1 VIVAKVRTRL
11 LAIDPGKVRLGL
23 AVSDAERRLASP
35 LTTYTRRDTEQDLR
49 FLLTTIEE
57 HEISQIIL
65 GLPVHLSGREG
76 EQARAARALGA
87 LLAQRT
93 GLPCIFWDERFTTR
107 AAESALWT
115 AGLTHKQRKE
125 RRDRVAAQMLLQ
137 DYLDAGC
144 PAEQVIAPLESE
156 PKEGQE

>member
-1 VIVAKVRTRL
+1 VKVRTRL

-35 LTTYTRRDTEQDLR
+35 LTTYTRRDPAADMR
-49 FLLTTIEE
+49 FLSQLIEE
-57 HEISQIIL
+57 HEIGQIVI

-76 EQARAARALGA
+76 EQARAARALGD
-87 LLAQRT
+87 LLAQHT
-93 GLPCIFWDERFTTR
+93 GLPCVFWDERFTTR

-115 AGLTHKQRKE
+115 AGLTHKRRKE

-137 DYLDAGC
+137 DYLEAGC
-144 PAEQVIAPLESE
+144 PAEQAIAPLDSD
-156 PKEGQE
+156 PKPSTEAE